1 MPDHAAV
8 CAEACATYARIDLA
22 ARINGAS
29 GHALVS
35 ILYEELDK
43 VLGAI
48 SHAITHNL
56 MTLLTAHKT
65 QFLIILHGLESGL
78 NFERGGAVALA
89 LAKAYSTIRRDVM
102 LGIDA
107 LDIAQIATPHQAA
120 RDIASAWAL
129 IQDG

>member
-1 MPDHAAV
+1 MPNHAAA

-22 ARINGAS
+22 ARIHGAS

-48 SHAITHNL
+48 SHAIRHNL
-56 MTLLTAHKT
+56 MTLLTTHKT
-65 QFLIILHGLESGL
+65 QFLMILHSLESGL
-78 NFERGGAVALA
+78 NFDRGGAVALA
-89 LAKAYSTIRRDVM
+89 LARAYGTIRRDVM

-107 LDIAQIATPHQAA
+107 VDIAQIAVAHQAA
-120 RDIASAWAL
+120 KDIASAWAS